1 MLPITTYWAYDNIN
15 FGVVKVVSYI
25 FSVYSI
31 IIARVVDK
39 VNGIFEDFLKF
50 ISIKLMIIEKCSW
63 KICYKIWDVRGL
75 NRGAK
80 RWYNGEVWV

>member
-1 MLPITTYWAYDNIN
+1 M
-15 FGVVKVVSYI
+15 VSYI

-50 ISIKLMIIEKCSW
+50 ISIKLMIIEKCS
-63 KICYKIWDVRGL
+63 
-75 NRGAK
+75 
-80 RWYNGEVWV
+80 